1 MEIQTKKFAVLID
14 ADNSSISAI
23 PSVLE
28 EVAKYGIASV
38 KRVYGDWSSET
49 LKNWREVLLPHAI
62 TPVQQFAY
70 TKGKDATDMILIIDA
85 MDLLYAG
92 ALDGFCIVSSD
103 SDFTPLA
110 SRIREN
116 GLSVYGFG
124 KKKTPE
130 AFKKACDKFIYIE
143 NLISDIVRT
152 PKNKYNTD
160 MSYPIHF
167 RKKILAKLEEGQSI
181 RAVAQHF
188 EINKNTIVE
197 WKKRIEIKRT
207 RPRKPSKVDDDAL
220 RADVEQYPDDYQYE
234 RAARFG
240 CATSTIGDAL
250 KRLNITVKKR
260 PYGTRK
266 QKQNSES
273 SI

>member
-1 MEIQTKKFAVLID
+1 MKTVQLCLIVLITTFG
-14 ADNSSISAI
+14 SACTTI
-23 PSVLE
+23 NPSVE
-28 EVAKYGIASV
+28 TAKNQHQQSTQQQIQQAFNQLQTTGVIVIKDKHGLHSYGNDLSRAQTPYVPAS
-38 KRVYGDWSSET
+38 
-49 LKNWREVLLPHAI
+49 
-62 TPVQQFAY
+62 
-70 TKGKDATDMILIIDA
+70 
-85 MDLLYAG
+85 
-92 ALDGFCIVSSD
+92 
-103 SDFTPLA
+103 
-110 SRIREN
+110 
-116 GLSVYGFG
+116 
-124 KKKTPE
+124 
-130 AFKKACDKFIYIE
+130 
-143 NLISDIVRT
+143 IVRT
-152 PKNKYNTD
+152 PKNQYNTD

>member
-1 MEIQTKKFAVLID
+1 MVDTSFGPPICSFK
-14 ADNSSISAI
+14 
-23 PSVLE
+23 
-28 EVAKYGIASV
+28 
-38 KRVYGDWSSET
+38 
-49 LKNWREVLLPHAI
+49 
-62 TPVQQFAY
+62 
-70 TKGKDATDMILIIDA
+70 
-85 MDLLYAG
+85 
-92 ALDGFCIVSSD
+92 
-103 SDFTPLA
+103 PLA
-110 SRIREN
+110 
-116 GLSVYGFG
+116 
-124 KKKTPE
+124 
-130 AFKKACDKFIYIE
+130 
-143 NLISDIVRT
+143 IVRT
-152 PKNKYNTD
+152 SKNQYNTD

-188 EINKNTIVE
+188 EIDKNTIVE

-240 CATSTIGDAL
+240 CGTSTIGDAL

>member
-1 MEIQTKKFAVLID
+1 MDFLWGCGGRQ
-14 ADNSSISAI
+14 S
-23 PSVLE
+23 
-28 EVAKYGIASV
+28 KY
-38 KRVYGDWSSET
+38 
-49 LKNWREVLLPHAI
+49 LLFCHAI
-62 TPVQQFAY
+62 VNT
-70 TKGKDATDMILIIDA
+70 
-85 MDLLYAG
+85 
-92 ALDGFCIVSSD
+92 S
-103 SDFTPLA
+103 
-110 SRIREN
+110 
-116 GLSVYGFG
+116 
-124 KKKTPE
+124 
-130 AFKKACDKFIYIE
+130 
-143 NLISDIVRT
+143 
-152 PKNKYNTD
+152 KNQYNTD

>member
-1 MEIQTKKFAVLID
+1 MQQNFKLLAWATLANGTCFSMILPLLAPLIRELGLTEVQGGVIVSAGAICMAIASILIARGEKIQTPYQLM
-14 ADNSSISAI
+14 N
-23 PSVLE
+23 
-28 EVAKYGIASV
+28 
-38 KRVYGDWSSET
+38 
-49 LKNWREVLLPHAI
+49 
-62 TPVQQFAY
+62 
-70 TKGKDATDMILIIDA
+70 
-85 MDLLYAG
+85 
-92 ALDGFCIVSSD
+92 
-103 SDFTPLA
+103 
-110 SRIREN
+110 
-116 GLSVYGFG
+116 YGFWG
-124 KKKTPE
+124 MTITWAIFTAILYWGIQQTLPVMIVF
-130 AFKKACDKFIYIE
+130 ALLVI
-143 NLISDIVRT
+143 IVRT
-152 PKNKYNTD
+152 SKNQYNTD

-188 EINKNTIVE
+188 EIDKNTIVE

-240 CATSTIGDAL
+240 CCTSTIGDAL

-266 QKQNSES
+266 QKQNSEN

>member
-1 MEIQTKKFAVLID
+1 MPDFIPTAQEQLKFLKNIQLILQSGSFSSTYKFAL
-14 ADNSSISAI
+14 
-23 PSVLE
+23 
-28 EVAKYGIASV
+28 
-38 KRVYGDWSSET
+38 
-49 LKNWREVLLPHAI
+49 
-62 TPVQQFAY
+62 
-70 TKGKDATDMILIIDA
+70 
-85 MDLLYAG
+85 
-92 ALDGFCIVSSD
+92 
-103 SDFTPLA
+103 
-110 SRIREN
+110 
-116 GLSVYGFG
+116 
-124 KKKTPE
+124 
-130 AFKKACDKFIYIE
+130 
-143 NLISDIVRT
+143 LISLSRLAIVNT
-152 PKNKYNTD
+152 SKNQYNTD

-240 CATSTIGDAL
+240 CGTSTIGDAL

>member
-1 MEIQTKKFAVLID
+1 MAIF
-14 ADNSSISAI
+14 ISRLWTQ
-23 PSVLE
+23 P
-28 EVAKYGIASV
+28 
-38 KRVYGDWSSET
+38 
-49 LKNWREVLLPHAI
+49 
-62 TPVQQFAY
+62 
-70 TKGKDATDMILIIDA
+70 ILITA
-85 MDLLYAG
+85 M
-92 ALDGFCIVSSD
+92 
-103 SDFTPLA
+103 LA
-110 SRIREN
+110 SLVNIT
-116 GLSVYGFG
+116 GC
-124 KKKTPE
+124 
-130 AFKKACDKFIYIE
+130 AKKAEQQEAKPQE
-143 NLISDIVRT
+143 TTTLNIVRT
-152 PKNKYNTD
+152 SKNQYNTD

>member
-1 MEIQTKKFAVLID
+1 
-14 ADNSSISAI
+14 
-23 PSVLE
+23 
-28 EVAKYGIASV
+28 
-38 KRVYGDWSSET
+38 
-49 LKNWREVLLPHAI
+49 
-62 TPVQQFAY
+62 
-70 TKGKDATDMILIIDA
+70 
-85 MDLLYAG
+85 
-92 ALDGFCIVSSD
+92 
-103 SDFTPLA
+103 
-110 SRIREN
+110 
-116 GLSVYGFG
+116 
-124 KKKTPE
+124 
-130 AFKKACDKFIYIE
+130 
-143 NLISDIVRT
+143 
-152 PKNKYNTD
+152 

-167 RKKILAKLEEGQSI
+167 RNKILAKLEEGQSI

-188 EINKNTIVE
+188 EIDKNTIVE

-240 CATSTIGDAL
+240 CGTSTIGDAL

-260 PYGTRK
+260 PYCTRK